1 MSKRSRFAL
10 LTWVGSSV
18 SVMKKAKMST
28 DKLLVKEIIQVSV
41 SFLVAEMNITYR
53 ATTHTLKSL
62 QTPRILESFMR
73 SVILLYIETPRI
85 VYFSIW
91 KMYMIVVW
99 FATLQTNFFE
109 NQKMSYWNSDEI
121 GRWLLLFVLWTKEP
135 IYRGATAPKLI
146 DR

>member
-41 SFLVAEMNITYR
+41 SFLVAEMSITDR

-62 QTPRILESFMR
+62 QTPRFLESYMR
-73 SVILLYIETPRI
+73 SVSLFYIESPRI
-85 VYFSIW
+85 VYFSI
-91 KMYMIVVW
+91 
-99 FATLQTNFFE
+99 
-109 NQKMSYWNSDEI
+109 
-121 GRWLLLFVLWTKEP
+121 
-135 IYRGATAPKLI
+135 
-146 DR
+146 